1 MVREQPPILHT
12 TRLTTE
18 NSTSRGKT
26 LEEHFK
32 VVSSEDYPPFE
43 SLSFL
48 PLDRAALA
56 GGTGSKDR
64 MTDQTRQTPAST
76 RIFPGWHWAALVLA
90 IPIAG
95 YIGWGVSGHVDA
107 PLAALIGGLITGA
120 GIGAAQWFAA
130 KDAFGDGRAWIAIS
144 AVAYGAG
151 LVVAAA
157 AVGYNTDVGSLIA
170 MGAISGL
177 FLGVGQGLVLAQQGR
192 RRLALA
198 WTVAMPILLALGWAA
213 STLIGVDVDNQF
225 TVFGASGAIVFTLL
239 SGLLLAR
246 LAPRVASAA

>member
-1 MVREQPPILHT
+1 MV
-12 TRLTTE
+12 
-18 NSTSRGKT
+18 
-26 LEEHFK
+26 
-32 VVSSEDYPPFE
+32 V
-43 SLSFL
+43 
-48 PLDRAALA
+48 
-56 GGTGSKDR
+56 
-64 MTDQTRQTPAST
+64 
-76 RIFPGWHWAALVLA
+76 A

-130 KDAFGDGRAWIAIS
+130 KDAFGDGRTWIATS

-157 AVGYNTDVGSLIA
+157 AVGYNTDLGSLAA

-177 FLGVGQGLVLAQQGR
+177 FLGVGQGVALAQQGR

-198 WTVAMPILLALGWAA
+198 WTAAMPVLLALGWAA
-213 STLIGVDVDNQF
+213 STLVGVDVDNQF

-239 SGLLLAR
+239 SGVLLAR
-246 LAPRVASAA
+246 LAPRVTSAA

>member
-1 MVREQPPILHT
+1 
-12 TRLTTE
+12 
-18 NSTSRGKT
+18 
-26 LEEHFK
+26 
-32 VVSSEDYPPFE
+32 
-43 SLSFL
+43 
-48 PLDRAALA
+48 
-56 GGTGSKDR
+56 
-64 MTDQTRQTPAST
+64 MTDQTRQEPASS
-76 RIFPGWHWAALVLA
+76 RIFPGWRWAAMVVA

-130 KDAFGDGRAWIAIS
+130 RDAFGDGRTWIATS

-157 AVGYNTDVGSLIA
+157 AVGYNTDIGSLAA

-177 FLGVGQGLVLAQQGR
+177 FLGVGQGLALAQQGR

-198 WTVAMPILLALGWAA
+198 WTVAMPVLLALGWAA

-225 TVFGASGAIVFTLL
+225 TVFGASGAIVFTVL

-246 LAPRVASAA
+246 LGPRVTSAA